1 MAYVLLSDVH
11 LSYPIYHSARSQ
23 SLFRKV
29 AQAASLG
36 LVGNSDTAHV
46 HALRGVSLALA
57 DGDRLG
63 LIGRN
68 GAGKSTLLRV
78 ISGVSW
84 PQSGIRMIEGRLSC
98 LLNSNAGINLDKTA
112 FENIDFVGRL
122 MGLTRAQRH
131 AMADDIADFTELGP
145 FLSYPVRSYSSG
157 MAVRLSF
164 ALATSFPGDIFV
176 VDEVIGAGDA
186 FFIERA
192 RKRAKAAYT
201 GSRITIMA
209 SHANGVL
216 KDFCNKG
223 LWLEQGRIVD
233 FGPIDEVVERYEQQQ
248 ARFPDGV
255 IADFT
260 APSEEEIDFPVF

>member
-1 MAYVLLSDVH
+1 MASVFLSDVH
-11 LSYPIYHSARSQ
+11 LSYPIYHSARAQ
-23 SLFRKV
+23 SLLRRV
-29 AQAASLG
+29 AQTASLG
-36 LVGNSDTAHV
+36 LLGGNDTAHV
-46 HALRGVSLALA
+46 HALRGVSVSLV

-78 ISGVSW
+78 IAGVSW
-84 PQSGIRMIEGRLSC
+84 PQSGVRLIDGRLSC
-98 LLNSNAGINLDKTA
+98 LLNANAGISLDKTA

-122 MGLTRAQRH
+122 MRLSRAERQ
-131 AMADDIADFTELGP
+131 AMAYDIAEFTELGQ
-145 FLSYPVRSYSSG
+145 FLDYPVRTYSSG

-201 GSRITIMA
+201 GSRITVMA
-209 SHANGVL
+209 SHATSVL

-223 LWLEQGRIVD
+223 LWLEQGLVVD
-233 FGPIDEVVERYEQQQ
+233 YGPIDDVVERYEKQQP
-248 ARFPDGV
+248 RFPEGAA
-255 IADFT
+255 ADFT
-260 APSEEEIDFPVF
+260 TPPKVEAEFPVF